1 MYNKRGN
8 MRTELTGQMLKQ
20 LRDEKEAIDTTIA
33 TLEDLL
39 RKQDQ
44 ASRRTKEQPK
54 VGKTKGPRAP
64 EKQQLR

>member
-1 MYNKRGN
+1 
-8 MRTELTGQMLKQ
+8 MLKQ